1 MATPTPMDREA
12 FSRLAADA
20 GLNPET
26 PHMDELFP
34 YVLAVLDSL
43 KSLHDLDVTAIEPD
57 MAFEPHRE

>member
-1 MATPTPMDREA
+1 MATPTPMSKEA

-34 YVLAVLDSL
+34 YVQAVLDSL
-43 KSLHDLDVTAIEPD
+43 KSLHDLDVTAFEPD